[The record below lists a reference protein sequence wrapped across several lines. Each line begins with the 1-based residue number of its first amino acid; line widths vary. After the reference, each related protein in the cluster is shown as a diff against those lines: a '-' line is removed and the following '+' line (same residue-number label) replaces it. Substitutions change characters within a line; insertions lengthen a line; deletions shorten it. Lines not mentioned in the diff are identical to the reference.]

1 MSIPPY
7 LFDARSVAWHRT
19 TGWERYARE
28 LGRRLTDD
36 PEVEVR
42 IAGSEELLDRLWQDL
57 AATPRATRR
66 ARVAHFPSLPPAPWA
81 RARRAVVYTL
91 HDLTWWR
98 WRQTASPMGKH
109 YYARLASRAAHSRAH
124 LVVDTEAVRQEVIE
138 YFDRSP
144 DSVTVVP
151 LGVELPPPAD
161 VAPRSRPYLLA
172 VGTSEPR
179 KNLQRLVRAYELSGL
194 SETHDLLLIGR
205 LGWGSPP
212 PGVVV
217 ESGYDDARLVAAYRD
232 ATAVVLPSLYEGF
245 GLPAVEA
252 MQLGTPVICSDLPV
266 LREVTGGHAV
276 YMDPTD
282 VEAMAA
288 SLRMSL
294 SLSAPDGAESWA
306 RSTFCWDRAAAQL
319 KALYRSLDLG

>member
-1 MSIPPY
+1 MSAPPY
-7 LFDARSVAWHRT
+7 LFDARSAAWQRT

-28 LGRRLTDD
+28 LARRLADD

-42 IAGSEELLDRLWQDL
+42 VAGSEKLPDRLWQDL

-81 RARRAVVYTL
+81 RAHRAVVYTL

-98 WRQTASPMGKH
+98 WRQTASRMGKH
-109 YYARLASRAAHSRAH
+109 YYARLASTAAHSRAH
-124 LVVDTEAVRQEVIE
+124 LVVDAEAVRQEVIE
-138 YFDRSP
+138 YFGRSP

-151 LGVELPPPAD
+151 LGVELPPAAD
-161 VAPRSRPYLLA
+161 VAPRRRPYLLA

-179 KNLQRLVRAYELSGL
+179 KNLQRLVQAYELSGL

-205 LGWGSPP
+205 AGWGSPP
-212 PGVVV
+212 PGVLI
-217 ESGYDDARLVAAYRD
+217 ESGYDDAELVAAYRD

-252 MQLGTPVICSDLPV
+252 MQLGTPVICSDIPV

-276 YMDPTD
+276 YVDPTD
-282 VEAMAA
+282 VEAIAA
-288 SLRMSL
+288 ALRSSPSL
-294 SLSAPDGAESWA
+294 SSPAGAAAWA
-306 RSTFCWDRAAAQL
+306 RATFCWDRAAAQL
-319 KALYRSLDLG
+319 TALYRTLDAG